1 MSVGMANRSIAM
13 LEAGATVVLS
23 GHSHVVQD
31 ATYYETQDGRQTYI
45 SYSLGSF
52 SAGMGFT
59 PSNRIIN
66 FASRASAM
74 LYITIG
80 RWSCT

>member
-1 MSVGMANRSIAM
+1 MENRSIAM

-31 ATYYETQDGRQTYI
+31 ATPHTTRDGRKTYI

-74 LYITIG
+74 MYVTIG
-80 RWSCT
+80 MYSFY